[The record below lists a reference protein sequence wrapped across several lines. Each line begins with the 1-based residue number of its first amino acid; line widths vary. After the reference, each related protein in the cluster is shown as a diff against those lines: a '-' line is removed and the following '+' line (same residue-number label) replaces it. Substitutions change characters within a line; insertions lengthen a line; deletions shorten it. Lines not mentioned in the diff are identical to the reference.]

1 MEAQIYH
8 SDSVVLF
15 RNSQGN
21 SGQGT
26 LLHLTRDLAVF
37 EVYNPFSLVQLS
49 EVLQDVRILRG
60 EIVYYS
66 GRAVVSNLV
75 STGILLIVSASLID
89 PWSELAG
96 FSPGKGL
103 RAEVSRFVRDWDVGH
118 RLRPAYQLAV
128 SNLRA
133 FLGEVSRWLEQV
145 ETVTRAR
152 GAEPSPDHER
162 QFFAD
167 VETSLG
173 PKLDELFAVFERE
186 ASQIPPEETMSHKA
200 FARRE
205 LHPLTLCSPFVH
217 RTYTKP
223 LGYGGD
229 YVMVNMM
236 LENQGQGANI
246 YAKVIDTAHLRSAPA
261 EAHRNRVAMLVEVLR
276 AEAQRLAKQGRPLR
290 VLSVGCG
297 PAAEVQQLIR
307 EDPLAAWCEFD
318 LLDFSE
324 ETIGYARQK
333 ISEAKAKRTLEPT
346 VRFIHKSIHELLR
359 DATRNLEDSE
369 PRYDLI
375 YCAGLFD
382 YLQDRVCK
390 RVMEL
395 FCRQVD
401 AGGLVVV
408 TNVHP
413 RNPYRYNMEHILEWH
428 LVYRDEQAMQGLI
441 PAGETGHTHT
451 DPTGVN
457 VFLEVRKNVA

>member
-1 MEAQIYH
+1 LEAQIYH
-8 SDSVVLF
+8 TDSVVLF
-15 RNSQGN
+15 RNSQGD

-26 LLHLTRDLAVF
+26 LLHLTRNLAVF
-37 EVYNPFSLVQLS
+37 EVYNPYSLVQLS
-49 EVLQDVRILRG
+49 EVLQDLRILRG
-60 EIVYYS
+60 EVVYYR

-89 PWSELAG
+89 PWSEFAG

-103 RAEVSRFVRDWDVGH
+103 REEVSRFVREWDVGH

-145 ETVTRAR
+145 ETVAR
-152 GAEPSPDHER
+152 DLGTEPSPDQEVE
-162 QFFAD
+162 FFAD
-167 VETSLG
+167 VETALA
-173 PKLDELFAVFERE
+173 PKLDELVAAFEGE
-186 ASQIPPEETMSHKA
+186 ASQVPPEETMPHKA

-236 LENQGQGANI
+236 LQNRGQGANV
-246 YAKVIDTAHLRSAPA
+246 YAKIVDAANLRAAPA
-261 EAHRNRVAMLVEVLR
+261 AAHRNRVAMLVEVLR
-276 AEAQRLAKQGRPLR
+276 GEARRRANRGRHLR
-290 VLSVGCG
+290 VLNVGCG
-297 PAAEVQQLIR
+297 PAAEVQQFIR
-307 EDPLAAWCEFD
+307 EEPLAAGCEFD

-333 ISEAKAKRTLEPT
+333 ISEVKPKSTREPKL
-346 VRFIHKSIHELLR
+346 RFIHKSIHELLR
-359 DATRNLEDSE
+359 DASKKPEDVA
-369 PRYDLI
+369 PCYDLI

-401 AGGLVVV
+401 AGGLVLV

-413 RNPYRYNMEHILEWH
+413 RNPHRYNMEHILEWH
-428 LVYRDEQAMQGLI
+428 LVYRNEQAMQGLV
-441 PAGETGHTHT
+441 PAGETGHTRT

-457 VFLEVRKNVA
+457 VFLEVRKKVA